1 MPYAPHSLSYSDG
14 LEAGARKERAR
25 ITDLIMSHYRTIDIY
40 DVAILDNFTDL
51 LEAITNTEEK
61 TDEN

>member
-1 MPYAPHSLSYSDG
+1 MPYSPRSLSYSDG
-14 LEAGARKERAR
+14 LERGAELERRR
-25 ITDLIMSHYRTIDIY
+25 ITELVMSHYRTIDIY

-51 LEAITNTEEK
+51 LEAISNTEEK